1 MSKKKKNKKQ
11 KKNYS
16 PTQITPQSLGL
27 TETLNKLDPAE
38 NYKGTEFEG
47 LDPFQRQLKRFN
59 IRPTYKEDSHMS
71 KFFKGTPEMITP
83 DFCSNPRPPI
93 NYAPDEDKLE
103 PTSLIR
109 LLKAL
114 LDKTVRDVG
123 ASVVIEAGLGRNLY
137 LGLIRELTGFTES
150 DIQVRGLNIP
160 LSLNLYGF
168 SVHYIRWMDND
179 NVAIGNHLTSKRRE
193 DWIVFVRAVYDS
205 ETKTLSYEDKKSES
219 DESEIKN
226 DTKPEGRLYPDV
238 QYEAPTRINAVF
250 PRGTS
255 QTNMERLIEEKV
267 VAECIK
273 VNVDPDILKNQTAE
287 LQRQKTILDDF
298 AMMVK
303 DGRMLRRPCG
313 VGAQVWLV
321 EKGKMHEGRVVSY
334 TQLLKPNS
342 DREELKFADIEV
354 FGLNT
359 IVRRYCHEFEK
370 TVFTQYD
377 HAQEALKKQL
387 AEKGENV

>member
-59 IRPTYKEDSHMS
+59 IRPTYEEDSHMS
-71 KFFKGTPEMITP
+71 KFFHSET
-83 DFCSNPRPPI
+83 NPKPPVFF
-93 NYAPDEDKLE
+93 APTDDELE
-103 PTSLIR
+103 HMPFA
-109 LLKAL
+109 KAL
-114 LDKTVRDVG
+114 KELFNDTVRKVG
-123 ASVVIEAGLGRNLY
+123 AATLLEAGLGRHAY
-137 LGLIRELTGFTES
+137 LLLLKEVTGLTES

-168 SVHYIRWMDND
+168 SVHYIRWMEND
-179 NVAIGNHLTSKRRE
+179 NVAIGNQLRSKRRE

-238 QYEAPTRINAVF
+238 QYEAPIRINAVF

-370 TVFTQYD
+370 TVFTRYD
-377 HAQEALKKQL
+377 HAQDALKKQL